1 MIYFYRPREENLLI
15 RSGVFQ
21 TLMRCTFRH
30 QPSAHQTHVHSFFP
44 YTLFIGKNCFFPA
57 ATVNIFS
64 ISAAPLFR
72 SVPYIGVSAQFGR
85 LQYIP
90 DSPAL
95 FSFFGFAAQSAAPS
109 SILSDNQNQRNI
121 LCKIRAA
128 SAVEDNGFVF
138 CSLCRRDVEING
150 LPYSL
155 FPASLLIYVKNPF
168 PACEDRSCFRSCRE
182 WRGLHFRRT
191 FQQAVR
197 TTE

>member
-1 MIYFYRPREENLLI
+1 MIYFHRPREENLLI

-21 TLMRCTFRH
+21 TLMRCTFRR
-30 QPSAHQTHVHSFFP
+30 QPPAHQTHVHSFFP
-44 YTLFIGKNCFFPA
+44 YTLFIGENCFFPA
-57 ATVNIFS
+57 ATANIFS

-95 FSFFGFAAQSAAPS
+95 FFFLRFLRRRAQLRPQFYR
-109 SILSDNQNQRNI
+109 IIKNQRNI
-121 LCKIRAA
+121 FRKIRQHLPWKIMV
-128 SAVEDNGFVF
+128 SFF

-155 FPASLLIYVKNPF
+155 FPASLLIYVKKSIS
-168 PACEDRSCFRSCRE
+168 R
-182 WRGLHFRRT
+182 
-191 FQQAVR
+191 V
-197 TTE
+197 

>member
-95 FSFFGFAAQSAAPS
+95 FFFLRFLRRRAQLRPQFYR
-109 SILSDNQNQRNI
+109 IIKNQRNI
-121 LCKIRAA
+121 LCKIRQHLPWKIMV
-128 SAVEDNGFVF
+128 SFF
-138 CSLCRRDVEING
+138 CSLCRRDVEISG

-155 FPASLLIYVKNPF
+155 FPASLLIYVKKSIS
-168 PACEDRSCFRSCRE
+168 R
-182 WRGLHFRRT
+182 
-191 FQQAVR
+191 V
-197 TTE
+197 

>member
-1 MIYFYRPREENLLI
+1 MFSVSFQFCSLFIYFIGLFCFFPT
-15 RSGVFQ
+15 VFNDIFSSPAGRKPAYPFGSVSNAHA
-21 TLMRCTFRH
+21 LYALA
-30 QPSAHQTHVHSFFP
+30 SAAAHQTHVHSFFP
-44 YTLFIGKNCFFPA
+44 YTLFIGKNYFFPA
-57 ATVNIFS
+57 ATANIFS

-95 FSFFGFAAQSAAPS
+95 FFFLRFLRRRAQLRPQFYR
-109 SILSDNQNQRNI
+109 IIKNQRNI
-121 LCKIRAA
+121 FRKIRAA

-155 FPASLLIYVKNPF
+155 FPASLLIYVKKSIS
-168 PACEDRSCFRSCRE
+168 R
-182 WRGLHFRRT
+182 
-191 FQQAVR
+191 V
-197 TTE
+197 

>member
-1 MIYFYRPREENLLI
+1 MTEAMPFLQKHDITFLRPPTI

-21 TLMRCTFRH
+21 TLIRCTLRR
-30 QPSAHQTHVHSFFP
+30 QSSAHQTHVHSFFP

-57 ATVNIFS
+57 ATANIFS

-95 FSFFGFAAQSAAPS
+95 FFFLRFLRRRAQLRPQFYR
-109 SILSDNQNQRNI
+109 IIKNQRNI

-138 CSLCRRDVEING
+138 LQP
-150 LPYSL
+150 LQ
-155 FPASLLIYVKNPF
+155 
-168 PACEDRSCFRSCRE
+168 
-182 WRGLHFRRT
+182 T
-191 FQQAVR
+191 
-197 TTE
+197 

>member
-1 MIYFYRPREENLLI
+1 MFLVNFQFCSLFIYFIGLFCFFPT
-15 RSGVFQ
+15 VFNDIFSSPAGRKPAYPFGSVSNAHALH
-21 TLMRCTFRH
+21 T
-30 QPSAHQTHVHSFFP
+30 SASAARASNACAFVFP

-57 ATVNIFS
+57 ATANIFS

-95 FSFFGFAAQSAAPS
+95 FFFLRFLRRRAQLRPQFYRIIKISGTSSARYGQHLPWKIMVSF
-109 SILSDNQNQRNI
+109 
-121 LCKIRAA
+121 
-128 SAVEDNGFVF
+128 F

-155 FPASLLIYVKNPF
+155 FPASLLIYVKKSIS
-168 PACEDRSCFRSCRE
+168 R
-182 WRGLHFRRT
+182 
-191 FQQAVR
+191 V
-197 TTE
+197 